1 VDCTLCGII
10 PAVPSC
16 NVVLDE
22 VKELR
27 TAVQEASFG
36 VIKSICRRDLKVD
49 KGILLLRRVR
59 DVPNDIVKLANRT
72 LAALGLKLNDLGRN
86 VA

>member
-16 NVVLDE
+16 NVVLNE
-22 VKELR
+22 VKGLR
-27 TAVQEASFG
+27 TAVREASFG
-36 VIKSICRRDLKVD
+36 VIKGICRRDLKVD
-49 KGILLLRRVR
+49 KGILPLRRVR

-72 LAALGLKLNDLGRN
+72 LAAPGLKLNDLGRN